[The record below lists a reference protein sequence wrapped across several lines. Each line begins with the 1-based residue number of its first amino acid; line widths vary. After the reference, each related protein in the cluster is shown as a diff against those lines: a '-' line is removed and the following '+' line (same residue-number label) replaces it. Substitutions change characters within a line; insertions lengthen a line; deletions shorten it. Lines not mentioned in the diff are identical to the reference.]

1 MSVNRCD
8 KLCVED
14 DLCELFILTKGT
26 EADSVCRLYKRGC
39 GLDWAT
45 MLTGE
50 TPTAAEKLAVCY
62 LPSEQLKHS

>member
-1 MSVNRCD
+1 
-8 KLCVED
+8 
-14 DLCELFILTKGT
+14 
-26 EADSVCRLYKRGC
+26 
-39 GLDWAT
+39 